1 MRTKI
6 IAGNWKMNTQL
17 QTAKELVTEI
27 KGMVRDE
34 VMGEVE
40 IMVFPP
46 FPFLTN
52 VAALLNDSNI
62 KTGAQNISQFNEGAY
77 TGEVSA
83 SMLTSIGLAVTLIG
97 HSERRQYFGDTH
109 SVLQEKVNRALEN
122 HVQVIFCCGE
132 TLEQRNANAHFE
144 IVKAQL
150 MESLFHINESQ
161 MVNTVIAYEPVW
173 AIGTGVTAS
182 SHQAQ
187 EMHAFIRKC
196 LADKYNANVADKVRI
211 LYGGSV
217 KPDNAKE
224 LFACADIDGG
234 LIGGAALS
242 SRSFTDIIKAGA
254 Q

>member
-6 IAGNWKMNTQL
+6 VAGNWKMNTQL

-34 VMGEVE
+34 VMGNVE

-46 FPFLTN
+46 YLFLTN
-52 VAALLNDSNI
+52 VAALLSDSNI
-62 KTGAQNISQFNEGAY
+62 KTGAQNVSQFNNGAY

-83 SMLTSIGLAVTLIG
+83 TMLTSLGLSVTLIG
-97 HSERRQYFGDTH
+97 HSERREYFGDSH
-109 SVLQEKVNRALEN
+109 PILAEKVNRALE
-122 HVQVIFCCGE
+122 HALQVIFCCGE
-132 TLEQRNANAHFE
+132 TLEQRNSGAHFE
-144 IVKAQL
+144 IVKSQL
-150 MESLFHINESQ
+150 VESLFHISAAQ
-161 MVNTVIAYEPVW
+161 MEQTVIAYEPVW

-182 SHQAQ
+182 SDQAQ
-187 EMHAFIRKC
+187 EMHAYIRKC
-196 LADKYNANVADKVRI
+196 LTEQYNVEVAEKVRI

-217 KPDNAKE
+217 KPDNAVE

-242 SRSFTDIIKAGA
+242 SRSFTDIIKAAA